1 MKEILTDIMI
11 EVMKENNIDNFGLK
25 CIDKDDFIYISDGE
39 MRLILCGFDILG
51 FETCNQ
57 ITDVKDSI
65 EKWLLTKSLSN
76 PDFEHVK
83 LIDYG
88 QTYKPYRSA
97 PKTPFRV
104 IFLFVYE

>member
-11 EVMKENNIDNFGLK
+11 ETMKENSINNFGLK
-25 CIDKDDFIYISDGE
+25 YINKDDFIYVSDAGIQP
-39 MRLILCGFDILG
+39 ILCGFDILG
-51 FETCNQ
+51 FKTCDQ

-65 EKWLLTKSLSN
+65 EKMLLTKSHSN

-88 QTYKPYRSA
+88 QTYKPYRST
-97 PKTPFRV
+97 PRTPFRV